1 MWSLPKRSRVT
12 RISIRKKRGQE
23 ETARHAKVRERG
35 KKKKDERR
43 NEEQEKKEME
53 KNQWVSQ

>member
-35 KKKKDERR
+35 KKKKTKGEMKSKR
-43 NEEQEKKEME
+43 KKRW
-53 KNQWVSQ
+53 KRISG